1 LTAHRTQRYSFLYFR
16 SQSPAPSED
25 GLSNRRLLEENNLEL
40 PLSLQKRNLP
50 QGGDMEELTKLHH
63 LIEHWTE
70 HNTEHAK
77 TYRDWAKKA
86 DALGKRELAGVLKK
100 IADETV
106 AMDGLF
112 KKALELCG

>member
-1 LTAHRTQRYSFLYFR
+1 
-16 SQSPAPSED
+16 
-25 GLSNRRLLEENNLEL
+25 
-40 PLSLQKRNLP
+40 
-50 QGGDMEELTKLHH
+50 MEELTKLHH